1 MTSKIQQV
9 VYVPTRVD
17 ARAGLPV
24 YANPGD
30 AGADLTAAIE
40 APVVI
45 YPGER
50 KAIGTGLAFAVPEGY
65 EIQVRPRSGLAL
77 KHGVTVLNSPGT
89 IDAGY
94 RGEVRVILV
103 NLDPYRPFTVEP
115 GMRIAQAVLAPVTY
129 AQFVPVADLD
139 ESVRGTGGFG
149 SSGL

>member
-1 MTSKIQQV
+1 MTTIQQV
-9 VYVPTRVD
+9 FYVPTRVEPG
-17 ARAGLPV
+17 AALPV

-50 KAIGTGLAFAVPEGY
+50 KAIGTGLAFAMPEGF
-65 EIQVRPRSGLAL
+65 EMQIRPRSGLAL

-94 RGEVRVILV
+94 RGEVRVILI

-115 GMRIAQAVLAPVTY
+115 GMRIAQAVLARVSYARFEPV
-129 AQFVPVADLD
+129 PDLD
-139 ESVRGTGGFG
+139 ESVRGAGGFG
-149 SSGL
+149 SSGV

>member
-1 MTSKIQQV
+1 MTTRIQQV
-9 VYVPTRVD
+9 MVVPTRLD
-17 ARAGLPV
+17 AGAVLPV

-30 AGADLTAAIE
+30 AGADLTAAIDT
-40 APVVI
+40 PVVI

-94 RGEVRVILV
+94 RGEVRVILI

-115 GMRIAQAVLAPVTY
+115 GMRIAQAVVAPVLRAHFY
-129 AQFVPVADLD
+129 PVADLD
-139 ESVRGTGGFG
+139 ESVRGEGGFG
-149 SSGL
+149 SSGV